1 MQARQQQNLRS
12 RKAKI
17 SASKMEKRDN
27 PEAENSLQYLREKKQ
42 LYNDKTVIVS
52 ILSIF
57 TVVCI
62 FVIF

>member
-1 MQARQQQNLRS
+1 
-12 RKAKI
+12 
-17 SASKMEKRDN
+17 MEKSDN
-27 PEAENSLQYLREKKQ
+27 PEAENSLQYLM
-42 LYNDKTVIVS
+42 TMIFT